1 MQTDGIECVNKGC
14 RYHDESMTFSCS
26 KGSEPQVRD
35 CEEFMGKHVKVYSID
50 DEVFRRKMEAIEKR
64 IREAYTAGVRISRK
78 LTLWN
83 PEYVS
88 VSNGKGI
95 VLMDETGAPIKVF
108 SGKGWGQEC
117 NLYLFDRL
125 LELGVPF
132 RKLNAWKIKTAN
144 YMKAEQML
152 TWATEDAE

>member
-14 RYHDESMTFSCS
+14 GYHDETMEFSCS
-26 KGSEPQVRD
+26 WGFEYRVYD
-35 CEEFMGKHVKVYSID
+35 CKEFMGKHVRVLDVTK
-50 DEVFRRKMEAIEKR
+50 EVIEDHRRKAF
-64 IREAYTAGVRISRK
+64 TSGVRISRK

-88 VSNGKGI
+88 VSNSKGI

-108 SGKGWGQEC
+108 SGKDWEQEC

-125 LELGVPF
+125 LELGIPF
-132 RKLNAWKIKTAN
+132 RKLHVEKIKTAN

-152 TWATEDAE
+152 AWATGSEE